1 MAARIVCRV
10 RPSVLARVTAAMA
23 GCAVALC
30 SCSTTPVTKPSD
42 DGYSANW
49 VQFVELLLE
58 ETVASDVDPAQS
70 ELLRSH
76 AETGEPITF
85 EEYKQAIMGVIECA
99 KSQGV
104 WIDGPREEQ
113 LQGQVVIRYGFGG
126 ADESA
131 AEKNAV
137 LHDQCYERLGALV
150 ALAYENSASAAAW
163 VDQQFDA
170 YAPQLI
176 ACIRGYGGEIGDDP
190 SRDELKQALDRL
202 QDSAPDYSGPDCEE
216 ETGLADLIYR
226 L

>member
-1 MAARIVCRV
+1 MPTNIVRAAVV
-10 RPSVLARVTAAMA
+10 A
-23 GCAVALC
+23 GCAIVIGAC
-30 SCSTTPVTKPSD
+30 SATPTASPSED
-42 DGYSANW
+42 PYTANW
-49 VQFVELLLE
+49 VRFVELLLE
-58 ETVASDVDPAQS
+58 DPSAANADPAQL
-70 ELLRSH
+70 EMLRSH
-76 AETGEPITF
+76 ADSGEPITF
-85 EEYKQAIMGVIECA
+85 EEYKRSISDVIECA
-99 KSQGV
+99 ESQGV

-113 LQGQVVIRYGFGG
+113 RQGQTVIRYGFGG
-126 ADESA
+126 ADEIA

-137 LHDQCYERLGALV
+137 IHDQCYERLGALI
-150 ALAYENSASAAAW
+150 ALAYENSPLAEAW